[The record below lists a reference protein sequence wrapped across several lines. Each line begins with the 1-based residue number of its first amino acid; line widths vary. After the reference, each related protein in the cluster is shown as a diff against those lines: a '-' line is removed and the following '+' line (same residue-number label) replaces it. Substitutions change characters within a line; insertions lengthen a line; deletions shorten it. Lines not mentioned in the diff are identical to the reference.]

1 MRQSVD
7 VRSLVHKSE
16 SRNIWLSAAELN
28 LDGSLKLS
36 FEIPADLHPR
46 FAEYVEVQRQA
57 THAFAHLCLSVPDG
71 ALSMLETAEI
81 VLSDAMLQETRIPHA
96 GHVVVYQSI
105 AGAHRGGVFDIN
117 VTVEFFTT
125 DGAIAVGKVSG
136 KYLPQ
141 RLYDRLR
148 TSTPMRTVPEIA
160 GTYGEAPP
168 AQIIEPFVV
177 DLTNPILSDHDTDH
191 VSGMAVICA
200 TEQIVALYLPNRALM
215 QLSTAFL
222 AFIEKDSPAFLE
234 LKVTGNTFITTVVQ
248 GDRLCAR
255 SDGIIGEREK
265 GDHLEAQ
272 R

>member
-1 MRQSVD
+1 MRQSVN

-81 VLSDAMLQETRIPHA
+81 VLSDAMPQETRFPHA
-96 GHVVVYQSI
+96 GYVVVCQTI
-105 AGAHRGGVFDIN
+105 AGAPRGGVYNIN

-125 DGAIAVGKVSG
+125 DGAIAVGKVTG

-148 TSTPMRTVPEIA
+148 TSAPRRTVPEIA
-160 GTYGEAPP
+160 ETFGEVPP
-168 AQIIEPFVV
+168 AQVVEPFVV
-177 DLTNPILSDHDTDH
+177 DLTNPILSDHETDH
-191 VSGMAVICA
+191 VSGMAVVCA
-200 TEQIVALYLPNRALM
+200 TEQIVALYLPNRTLI

-234 LKVTGNTFITTVVQ
+234 LKVTGNTFIATVVQ
-248 GDRLCAR
+248 GDRLCAT
-255 SDGIIGEREK
+255 SEGIIGELED
-265 GDHLEAQ
+265 GDLVEAQ